1 MAARP
6 LRVVLTVLVLALGA
20 RAATAQNLAF
30 AVLADAEGWKTD
42 SGSFLLA
49 RNGGDPQAVGRITA
63 WGTWQPT
70 GRLSARVLVEAAAA
84 TGAAP
89 THEFQLAELRYAYSR
104 ALVVEAGKILMP
116 VGAFGSRR
124 FSNVNPLIAAPDLYF
139 AQYPL
144 GAVASGAVGPL
155 DYRAAVVSEAV
166 TNPRYIMDAALQP
179 TRDTSLRPVL
189 GLGVS
194 LGPSLRI
201 GTSFTRGP
209 YLGSAVDPQLPAG
222 TSRRDFAETI
232 AGVDARWSRGYVE
245 VRGEYVWSRY
255 EIPTVT
261 DPVDGEGMYV
271 EMKVTAS
278 PRIFVAGRF
287 EINDYTFVLPVNPFF
302 WVGTKR
308 KVIDGEIGFGYRLAS
323 TTLIKASYRR
333 DSWPDPDPPGLSFPD
348 GYAFAV
354 QLSHAMSFGW

>member
-1 MAARP
+1 MAARAP
-6 LRVVLTVLVLALGA
+6 RVVLAALALAAGA

-30 AVLADAEGWKTD
+30 TVLADAEGWKTD

-49 RNGGDPQAVGRITA
+49 RNGGDPQALGRLTG

-70 GRLSARVLVEAAAA
+70 SRLSARLLVEATAAS
-84 TGAAP
+84 GAAP
-89 THEFQLAELRYAYSR
+89 THEIQLAELRYARSR
-104 ALVVEAGKILMP
+104 TLVLEAGKILMP
-116 VGAFGSRR
+116 MGAFGARR
-124 FSNVNPLIAAPDLYF
+124 FSNVNPLVAAPDLYF

-144 GAVASGAVGPL
+144 GAGASGGVGPL

-166 TNPRYIMDAALQP
+166 TNPRYIVDAAFQP

-194 LGPSLRI
+194 LGPSFRL

-209 YLGSAVDPQLPAG
+209 YLGSSVDPQLPAG

-232 AGVDARWSRGYVE
+232 AAVDARWSRGYVE
-245 VRGEYVWSRY
+245 LRGEYVWSRY
-255 EIPTVT
+255 EVPTVA
-261 DPVDGEGMYV
+261 DPVDGEGMYL

-278 PRIFVAGRF
+278 PRVFLAGRF
-287 EINDYTFVLPVNPFF
+287 EINDYAFVLPVNPFF
-302 WVGTKR
+302 WVGTRR
-308 KVIDGEIGFGYRLAS
+308 KVIDGEIGFGYRLAN

-348 GYAFAV
+348 GYAFAL
-354 QLSHAMSFGW
+354 QLSHALSFGW